1 MGVTSGSTSFAFAAS
16 DTRANGAGDEH
27 DKHDKKRARSS
38 QSDVRVFDAE
48 IAKVLCDAGDCGMT
62 VKDIVTK
69 LPGSTYNAV
78 HWRLRRSNVFRKLAP
93 GVWSC
98 ADAFGSPEAF
108 KNACDAAEDAQVN
121 DAEIAKVLRDAG
133 DCGMTV
139 KDIVTKLPG
148 STSTAVDGRLRRS
161 NVFGKLAPGVWS
173 CADAFESPEAFK
185 IACDAAEDALSK
197 DFSWGGDEDANGKRY
212 EDKVILTHRVARGEV
227 LPPAGTPAVSPSL
240 HFRRGQTASLPE
252 VIARSNLQDFGP
264 SVHNLSLSKVF
275 GKAID
280 EVFDAIEASPREPP
294 TNGLLIIPGWERA
307 CRSVHTKTLREMRD
321 NAVAGKLC
329 ALEDLIVDCLERNK
343 EIVKRLAKHKL
354 KVQDIICSHIEDK
367 TFFKSDGKSRARHGH
382 GHRAGVSK
390 SATAPHQDHGVNP
403 VTFSARRALPDV
415 RTINGVRYVF
425 GRLPDWYVRHME
437 SAFKNPSYANGS
449 SIEARARHRSVVEK
463 LVYELN
469 DSERPSYGFVM
480 DSAENAYFTHGVEN
494 DNGEAWSM
502 MQIVL
507 DGGVDYETMRLI
519 AQDLR
524 EASGDVL
531 QPTRREVVSPKTK
544 DLTTKDA
551 NEQKYTGL
559 PLPVVAAADEDDDED
574 EDEDE
579 DDDDDDDE
587 DEDEDEDDEDDE
599 DDDDDDDDDD
609 VPLSCWVSGV

>member
-38 QSDVRVFDAE
+38 QSDVRV
-48 IAKVLCDAGDCGMT
+48 CDAD
-62 VKDIVTK
+62 
-69 LPGSTYNAV
+69 
-78 HWRLRRSNVFRKLAP
+78 
-93 GVWSC
+93 
-98 ADAFGSPEAF
+98 
-108 KNACDAAEDAQVN
+108 
-121 DAEIAKVLRDAG
+121 IAKVLRDAG
-133 DCGMTV
+133 DCGMTL
-139 KDIVTKLPG
+139 KDIATKLPG
-148 STSTAVDGRLRRS
+148 STSSAVDGRLRRS
-161 NVFGKLAPGVWS
+161 NVFRKLRRGVWS

-185 IACDAAEDALSK
+185 NACDAAEDALSK

-329 ALEDLIVDCLERNK
+329 ALEDLIVDCLERNN
-343 EIVKRLAKHKL
+343 EIVKRLAEHKL
-354 KVQDIICSHIEDK
+354 KVRDIICSHIEDK

-403 VTFSARRALPDV
+403 VTFSARRALPADVLPDV

-425 GRLPDWYVRHME
+425 GRLHDWYVRHME

-559 PLPVVAAADEDDDED
+559 PLPVVAAADEDDDDEEEEEEEDDDDDDDDEDEDDEDDEDDDDDED
-574 EDEDE
+574 EDEDEDEDDE